1 MKRFAKIT
9 ALAVGLA
16 AMLFA
21 GCSDVSDDAIVTK
34 NAQSADNFRTL
45 IIDVTSNS
53 NLINFDEPVVDSSR
67 TILPEAQ
74 TCDALWFYLC
84 SKNNTAGA
92 TTWAK
97 PVAVTVTKKPT
108 DTTGRTGEVIINL
121 TKADYDFELIAI
133 PRGSET
139 TAPDQNDEGTA
150 KNAAVLIG
158 VANADIRNDD
168 TVSFYMT
175 AEGLT
180 TQGTADLI
188 LYSDGWDLE
197 TDFPAFH
204 VTTTGSESPTARLA
218 YTKKTVTSSTTKYE
232 GDLVDGTKKND
243 FKLLTAAPTTTPPT
257 TTPDFSVA
265 TAYHS
270 SPVLPG
276 TYTFEIS
283 FSNGTKTYTWSDRI
297 IILPGQA
304 TQKVIGIPPIIEKV
318 PLAPNYL
325 NVAYIDPES
334 TTTEYYNA
342 EFVWDSKGNDGTND
356 VEINNEEKFELELME
371 IPAAVDKTKITEYV
385 TALADSNATDTTK
398 AQAWE
403 TIKTTATAAGGKD
416 IVWSTKDGTTN
427 TAAPGSTA
435 VNVDTKVFYG
445 NLETYVAG
453 SLQKNNQ
460 YAIFKLPLGSR
471 YIARIRAVNDA
482 GASSW
487 VYADLSQDIKGAKA
501 NPNTNVKIAN
511 ELDVSTIT
519 GMEGCITALH
529 FTSDTINRYRVTY
542 ALSGGT
548 LTTAADGIADPTTAV
563 TSGTALPST
572 TPTTLPTVYYYCQ
585 KFYTPADPTAGTSAS
600 GGIEIMQ
607 PLKEVWDATAGG
619 GTGAYDSVKF
629 TTLEAD
635 GANPV
640 LVATEPLLKLG
651 QQTWTNWLCDRNNL
665 GNSNTTGI
673 YNEVGDKPENYGGCQ
688 SLMLVANF
696 ATVGSVTIFDDDNY
710 AILDVKS
717 KSYKTYNNGTLSD
730 AVASGAAAITSD
742 AEKDASNNITTKAV
756 IYKIEA
762 SQKNDVNL
770 EWTVSYPD
778 GVTYDNVTLVLTKTD
793 GQRSYTVGNIKA
805 ASDGKSGTFVL
816 KVSEYVKGVY
826 NAKISAWSAVKP
838 NDPYTANIVLT
849 IVD

>member
-133 PRGSET
+133 PKGTET
-139 TAPDQNDEGTA
+139 TAPEQSDEATA

-188 LYSDGWDLE
+188 LYSDGWNLE

-218 YTKKTVTSSTTKYE
+218 YTKKTVISTTTKYE
-232 GDLVDGTKKND
+232 GDLVEGTKKND
-243 FKLLTAAPTTTPPT
+243 FTLLTAAPDTPN
-257 TTPDFSVA
+257 FSAA

-342 EFVWDSKGNDGTND
+342 EFVWDSQGT
-356 VEINNEEKFELELME
+356 VETTLTEINNEEKFELELME
-371 IPAAVDKTKITEYV
+371 IPATIDKTKITEYV
-385 TALADSNATDTTK
+385 TALAAGNATDTTK

-403 TIKTTATAAGGKD
+403 TIKTNATAAGGKD

-427 TAAPGSTA
+427 TAAPGSTV

-482 GASSW
+482 GASPW
-487 VYADLSQDIKGAKA
+487 VYAGLSKDIKGAKA

-548 LTTAADGIADPTTAV
+548 LTTAASGIAATAV

-572 TPTTLPTVYYYCQ
+572 PPATLPTVYYYCQ
-585 KFYTPADPTAGTSAS
+585 NFYTPADSTAGTPAS

-607 PLKEVWDATAGG
+607 PLKEVWDATAPGAGG
-619 GTGAYDSVKF
+619 TTGAYVPVTF

-717 KSYKTYNNGTLSD
+717 KSYKTYNNGTL
-730 AVASGAAAITSD
+730 ANEVTSGAAAITSD
-742 AEKDASNNITTKAV
+742 AEYDSTDPNLMLKKAV

>member
-139 TAPDQNDEGTA
+139 TAPEQSDEATA

-180 TQGTADLI
+180 TQGYADLI
-188 LYSDGWDLE
+188 LYSDGWNLE
-197 TDFPAFH
+197 TDFPTFH

-218 YTKKTVTSSTTKYE
+218 YTKKTVISSTTKYE

-243 FKLLTAAPTTTPPT
+243 FTLLTAAPTGTLN
-257 TTPDFSVA
+257 FSAA

-342 EFVWDSKGNDGTND
+342 EFVWDSQGT
-356 VEINNEEKFELELME
+356 VGTTPTEINNEEKFELELME
-371 IPAAVDKTKITEYV
+371 IPATIDKTKITEYV

-403 TIKTTATAAGGKD
+403 TIKTNATAAGGKD

-427 TAAPGSTA
+427 TAAPGSTV

-487 VYADLSQDIKGAKA
+487 VYAGLSKDIKGKEA
-501 NPNTNVKIAN
+501 IATGSGVTLSTTA
-511 ELDVSTIT
+511 LDASSIDGTKP
-519 GMEGCITALH
+519 ALH

-548 LTTAADGIADPTTAV
+548 LTTAASGIANPTTAV
-563 TSGTALPST
+563 TSGTALPT
-572 TPTTLPTVYYYCQ
+572 TLPTTLPTVYYYCQ
-585 KFYTPADPTAGTSAS
+585 KFYTPADLTAGTSAS

-607 PLKEVWDATAGG
+607 PLKRRNWSLCSCNIHSTRGRRCKSCACRNRAFAQTR
-619 GTGAYDSVKF
+619 S
-629 TTLEAD
+629 AD
-635 GANPV
+635 MD
-640 LVATEPLLKLG
+640 KLA
-651 QQTWTNWLCDRNNL
+651 L
-665 GNSNTTGI
+665 
-673 YNEVGDKPENYGGCQ
+673 
-688 SLMLVANF
+688 
-696 ATVGSVTIFDDDNY
+696 
-710 AILDVKS
+710 
-717 KSYKTYNNGTLSD
+717 
-730 AVASGAAAITSD
+730 
-742 AEKDASNNITTKAV
+742 
-756 IYKIEA
+756 
-762 SQKNDVNL
+762 
-770 EWTVSYPD
+770 
-778 GVTYDNVTLVLTKTD
+778 
-793 GQRSYTVGNIKA
+793 
-805 ASDGKSGTFVL
+805 
-816 KVSEYVKGVY
+816 
-826 NAKISAWSAVKP
+826 
-838 NDPYTANIVLT
+838 
-849 IVD
+849 